1 MAIAAGGFHNLALI
15 GNPSH
20 AMKFTGLQFGQNG
33 QIQFSLS
40 GVPGDVYHV
49 LASTNLLDW
58 QPIATVTNMDGT
70 IQFTDTAATNYSRRF
85 YRLVMP

>member
-1 MAIAAGGFHNLALI
+1 
-15 GNPSH
+15 
-20 AMKFTGLQFGQNG
+20 
-33 QIQFSLS
+33 LS

-70 IQFTDTAATNYSRRF
+70 IQFTDTAATNYPAVLPVGDALS
-85 YRLVMP
+85 YK